1 MAPDK
6 GQTGKCNPIKHENF
20 WFSSKSFLEP
30 PSCNG
35 NMKRRTSTCMSKE
48 QVLQTLVILLLS
60 GNEIRLCHGG
70 KKIVKRTGSRR
81 YLPKTAEHFWGS
93 RHPLLD
99 QPPKELE

>member
-6 GQTGKCNPIKHENF
+6 GQTGRCNPIKHENF

-35 NMKRRTSTCMSKE
+35 NMKRKTSTY
-48 QVLQTLVILLLS
+48 
-60 GNEIRLCHGG
+60 
-70 KKIVKRTGSRR
+70 VKRTGSRR

-93 RHPLLD
+93 PHPLLD